1 MGPVHRFV
9 DAWMLTPLWWKGFY
23 IVFPLSFVLLTA
35 LTGDARYGALWAFV
49 WGAMVAGALWL
60 SERLKARRAGVGG
73 RRSSGP
79 QYPDR
84 RDVRGPRR

>member
-1 MGPVHRFV
+1 VGPIRRFI
-9 DAWMLTPLWWKGFY
+9 DAWMLTPRWWKGFY

-35 LTGDARYGALWAFV
+35 MTGDARYGALWAFV
-49 WGAMVAGALWL
+49 WGLMVAGALWL
-60 SERLKARRAGVGG
+60 SERLKARRAGPPAP
-73 RRSSGP
+73 GP